1 MANNLTPIV
10 YDAASREHKPANVGD
25 HLNPA
30 FIAVDSGTGNLLQN
44 RPDNGLRVEA
54 ADFVSPTAGNMLTAG
69 ADGKLYVG
77 SGTGGAGMISTESGN
92 YIRPGRTDGLMYVGG
107 EDILSNDTANVLHLD
122 TSDRRR
128 IVLTADDIKTAV
140 GSSGGDLKPDVD
152 QLKVDV
158 RELRT
163 DLNGIERQV
172 SKNTDDI
179 ADMKADMADVSALRR
194 DVDTN
199 TRDIASIKVDI
210 PVMKQDITTNKN
222 DIATLKN
229 DLRNITIVSSDRNNI
244 ITVGRDGGAYLNS
257 ADVTIDVNDLI
268 NTGDPLLTTRN
279 NKLVSG
285 LSLRY
290 NNATGLVE
298 IIGVHGAAIASATI
312 PTALTM
318 LKSINLVD
326 NPAGQP
332 AGTYIHFQFQLSD
345 GSTSDMYLN
354 VNKLAQA
361 YSAGNGIDIDTTG
374 KISVVHD
381 FVEDIADDV
390 VDTGLATNG
399 KIKNAIDDAIDDIAI
414 VSTDRDNVL
423 VKGRD
428 DGAYLDAAKIVDV
441 ISDEFNI
448 VSKNSGNQLTKGTD
462 GGAMLTKT
470 AIASAVNDEIDAKN
484 VRLVSSD
491 ADNIL
496 KAGTDGRPF
505 LDADDVT
512 AGVSSD
518 LGNGLTLGTDNKPY
532 FPLDYGTL

>member
-77 SGTGGAGMISTESGN
+77 GGQGGAGMISTESGN
-92 YIRPGRTDGLMYVGG
+92 YIRPGRTDGMIYVGG
-107 EDILSNDTANVLHLD
+107 EDILSNDVTNVLHLD

-128 IVLTADDIKTAV
+128 IVLTADDIKNAV
-140 GSSGGDLKPDVD
+140 AGGSDLKPDVD

-158 RELRT
+158 REIRT
-163 DLNGIERQV
+163 DLNTLERQV
-172 SKNTDDI
+172 EKNTSDIASLRPDVTKNTNDI
-179 ADMKADMADVSALRR
+179 ADL
-194 DVDTN
+194 
-199 TRDIASIKVDI
+199 
-210 PVMKQDITTNKN
+210 KN
-222 DIATLKN
+222 DI
-229 DLRNITIVSSDRNNI
+229 RNITIVSTDRNNI
-244 ITVGRDGGAYLNS
+244 LEVGRDGGAYLNA
-257 ADVTIDVNDLI
+257 ADVHVDVNDLI

-298 IIGVHGAAIASATI
+298 VIGVHGTAIASAVI
-312 PTALTM
+312 PTAVTM
-318 LKSINLVD
+318 LESINLVD

-332 AGTYIHFQFQLSD
+332 AGTYIHFRFRLSD

-361 YSAGNGIDIDTTG
+361 YSAGAGIDIDTTG
-374 KISVVHD
+374 KISVSRD
-381 FVEDIADDV
+381 FVEDITDDV
-390 VDTGLATNG
+390 IDTELATRG
-399 KIKNAIDDAIDDIAI
+399 KIRTAIEDAIDDIAI

-428 DGAYLDAAKIVDV
+428 DGAYLDAQTIVDV
-441 ISDEFNI
+441 ISDEFSI
-448 VSKNSGNQLTKGTD
+448 VSKNVGNQLTKGTD

-470 AIASAVNDEIDAKN
+470 TITTAVNDEIDAKN
-484 VRLVSSD
+484 INLVSGD
-491 ADNIL
+491 TDNLL

-505 LDADDVT
+505 LDPDDVPS
-512 AGVSSD
+512 GVSSD
-518 LGNGLTLGTDNKPY
+518 LGNALTLGTDNKPF